1 MPCIGTDGIQY
12 IEFDEEYVFI
22 CSHTRMHVFSRV
34 THKKVMTFPPFS
46 ESPWS
51 LSLKFDLLNDVKSLP
66 RQPVGVSGNPADPEY
81 HENWMASQVG
91 VEDYPGVQE
100 GSNGTT
106 TLPGALQRPR
116 DFSA

>member
-1 MPCIGTDGIQY
+1 
-12 IEFDEEYVFI
+12 
-22 CSHTRMHVFSRV
+22 MHVFSRV

-66 RQPVGVSGNPADPEY
+66 RQSVGVSGNPADPEY
-81 HENWMASQVG
+81 HENWMASQEG

-106 TLPGALQRPR
+106 PFQEHCRGPGTFLRKLLVLEENKA
-116 DFSA
+116 DD

>member
-1 MPCIGTDGIQY
+1 
-12 IEFDEEYVFI
+12 
-22 CSHTRMHVFSRV
+22 MHVFSRI
-34 THKKVMTFPPFS
+34 TQKKVMTFPPFS

-66 RQPVGVSGNPADPEY
+66 RQPVGMAGNQSDPEY
-81 HENWMASQVG
+81 YENWMASQEG

-100 GSNGTT
+100 GSNGIT